1 MEAPAISG
9 TSMNPL
15 TLENLFPPTNP
26 ANDAGFAA
34 LKTHIKQGSDSPAP
48 AVILRFMPVGN
59 TPVLKQNVF
68 RLAAASPFEVVVR
81 NLRKKLG
88 LKPQDPLC
96 VYINFAFAP
105 APDEVLGNLYNSF
118 GTQVGA
124 TRQLVVH
131 YSSTPAWG

>member
-1 MEAPAISG
+1 MAAPLPA
-9 TSMNPL
+9 
-15 TLENLFPPTNP
+15 TLADLFPPINP
-26 ANDAGFAA
+26 ANEAA
-34 LKTHIKQGSDSPAP
+34 LAALGMHSKQGSDAPAP

-88 LKPQDPLC
+88 LKAQDPLFT
-96 VYINFAFAP
+96 YINFAFAP

-118 GTQVGA
+118 GTQMGG